1 MPVYAFMFMLFMLAS
16 VGLPG
21 TSGFVGEFL
30 VLMGAFQV
38 SSWVA
43 FFAAFGLILCPA
55 YMLYLYRRVIFGKLV
70 REDLKS
76 ILDLSPREILLFAP
90 LLLVVIWMGIYPS
103 SFLGPMH
110 ASVAKLINNYQ
121 LVKTATVAAPD
132 AP

>member
-1 MPVYAFMFMLFMLAS
+1 MAS

-30 VLMGAFQV
+30 VLMGAYQAN
-38 SSWVA
+38 SWIA
-43 FFAAFGLILCPA
+43 LFAATGLVLGPA

-76 ILDLSPREILLFAP
+76 ILDLSGREIAIFAP
-90 LLLVVIWMGIYPS
+90 LILVVVWMGVYPT

-110 ASVAKLINNYQ
+110 ASVTKLINDYQ
-121 LVKTATVAAPD
+121 LAQTVASSASV
-132 AP
+132 AVR